1 MADNKQ
7 KFLDQTGVQTLWERI
22 KTKLNTTIG
31 EIPEESDAINIIDYI
46 NKKTEGVLTDAAFEE
61 LQNAVFAIEEDYL
74 TSADKTELKGDITAL
89 EAIVN
94 SILENEDEINLNSI
108 AELAKWITDNGGNA
122 AALTSAV
129 QALQTKTTL
138 GTDAEGA
145 EYATVKA
152 YVEATIEALNLSQY
166 AKASEMTAL
175 GNRITALEEAEHLT
189 SDDLPTALSAD
200 EIDTAIEAAESITE

>member
-61 LQNAVFAIEEDYL
+61 LQNAVSAIEEDYL
-74 TSADKTELKGDITAL
+74 TSADKTELKGDIAAL

-108 AELAKWITDNGGNA
+108 AELAKWITDNGGDA

-152 YVEATIEALNLSQY
+152 YVEATVEALNLSQY

>member
-61 LQNAVFAIEEDYL
+61 LQNAVSVIEEDYL

-94 SILENEDEINLNSI
+94 SILENEDEIDLNSI
-108 AELAKWITDNGGNA
+108 AELAKWITDNGGDA

-152 YVEATIEALNLSQY
+152 YVEATVEALNLSQY

-189 SDDLPTALSAD
+189 SDDLPTALSAE

>member
-31 EIPEESDAINIIDYI
+31 EIPEDSDAINIIDYI

-61 LQNAVFAIEEDYL
+61 LQNAVSAIEEDYL

-108 AELAKWITDNGGNA
+108 AELAKWITDNGGDA

-152 YVEATIEALNLSQY
+152 YVEATVEALNLSQY

-200 EIDTAIEAAESITE
+200 EIDIAIEAAESIEE

>member
-1 MADNKQ
+1 
-7 KFLDQTGVQTLWERI
+7 
-22 KTKLNTTIG
+22 
-31 EIPEESDAINIIDYI
+31 
-46 NKKTEGVLTDAAFEE
+46 
-61 LQNAVFAIEEDYL
+61 
-74 TSADKTELKGDITAL
+74 
-89 EAIVN
+89 
-94 SILENEDEINLNSI
+94 
-108 AELAKWITDNGGNA
+108 
-122 AALTSAV
+122 V